1 MSEVNRRAPQLKPAG
16 YGGGSMPLDED
27 WIEFSEWANKR
38 DQQAADTKVA
48 DEPLDAA
55 AERAVKRLLRL
66 VEKLLTG
73 DDPIATQLAAAG
85 WYNLREHPE
94 ARKWWAKLDMQCRLM
109 FIREG
114 WAADCGGS
122 IAEAVPLKIWKKFNA
137 KIRVSGVDSA
147 IMGETLRYS

>member
-1 MSEVNRRAPQLKPAG
+1 MSSVHGRSDKFKPAG
-16 YGGGSMPLDED
+16 FGGGNLPLDDD
-27 WIEFSEWANKR
+27 WIAFSAWAIER
-38 DQQAADTKVA
+38 DHQAADTKVA

-55 AERAVKRLLRL
+55 AERAVKRLLQL
-66 VEKLLTG
+66 VAKLIKG

-85 WYNLREHPE
+85 WHNLREHPE
-94 ARKWWAKLDMQCRLM
+94 ARCWWSKLDMPCRLM

-114 WAADCGGS
+114 WAADRGGS
-122 IAEAVPLKIWKKFNA
+122 IAEAVPMKIWKKFNA